1 MRSWPVSVF
10 YAEYDQII
18 KVFFFNVIIED
29 LSKLPFIED
38 LMEAFILYQMDYY
51 SVLIEDSNIN
61 EIEFRY
67 LTVLDLLTIQLSRG
81 KCTAELLAKCKSTGF
96 LTLYTSMEYSWRL
109 RNIYVGLVNVF
120 NLMIQAKTKLVGL
133 TSSDVDA
140 FIVCYGIVDFV
151 MQVFKATFKRKNLL
165 FSTCA
170 GFFKL
175 ASQFNRDEIIVAT
188 VG

>member
-1 MRSWPVSVF
+1 M
-10 YAEYDQII
+10 
-18 KVFFFNVIIED
+18 FFFNVIIED

-38 LMEAFILYQMDYY
+38 LLEAFILYQMDYY
-51 SVLIEDSNIN
+51 SVLIEDSSLH

-81 KCTAELLAKCKSTGF
+81 KCTAELIGKCKSTGF
-96 LTLYTSMEYSWRL
+96 LTLYTSMEYSIRL
-109 RNIYVGLVNVF
+109 RNIYIGLINVF
-120 NLMIQAKTKLVGL
+120 NLMIQTKTKLSGL
-133 TSSDVDA
+133 EASDVDS

-151 MQVFKATFKRKNLL
+151 MHVFKATFKRKNLL

-175 ASQFNRDEIIVAT
+175 ASQYNRYEIIVAT
-188 VG
+188 VV